1 MSITTYSELK
11 TALANWSKRSD
22 LTTLMGDFIALAESD
37 MQVRLKLVDF
47 EDIASVAV
55 TDGAGATPTGY
66 SGARSAYWDGNLD
79 APVKYVTP
87 AQFDAMRNKSGT
99 PAFFTVVG
107 SDILTSPSNTGN
119 LVMTY
124 HARFTP
130 LSDVATSNVILTNY
144 PDAYLH
150 GSLAQ
155 LYTYC
160 FDTQMATFHGG
171 LFDAAV
177 KRIVKDNAER
187 KYPGPLQVR
196 VA

>member
-1 MSITTYSELK
+1 MSITTYAELK

-22 LTTLMGDFIALAESD
+22 LTALMADFIALTESD

-47 EDIASVAV
+47 EDISIVAV
-55 TDGAGATPTGY
+55 SGGVGALPTGY

-79 APVKYVTP
+79 APVKYLP
-87 AQFDAMRNKSGT
+87 PSQFDARRNESGV

-119 LVMTY
+119 LVMT
-124 HARFTP
+124 HQTRFVP

-155 LYTYC
+155 LFTYC

-171 LFDAAV
+171 LFDAVV
-177 KRIVKDNAER
+177 KRIVKDNSER
-187 KYPGPLQVR
+187 KYSGPLQVR
-196 VA
+196 AA